1 VYNLRYHIVS
11 LVAVFLSLTIG
22 LLLGTI
28 VAERGTLDAQ
38 RSALV
43 SSLERDFADL
53 SERNAT
59 LQTENEARVDF
70 LGVILPDLIGGRL
83 ADKTVLLLV
92 NTGRTDG
99 LGSTQEAIVAAGGVP
114 VTLTIER
121 QGLGLDDPEIQLALG
136 REPSADLETWKR
148 SVETSLALEWSA
160 AGERPLTESL
170 IELGVLDHDGFE
182 PETAVNAVGVLASW
196 DAEPAE
202 RVLDI
207 AERMNEAGTLAIG
220 IEALG
225 RNTGVAVAAVDHGL
239 SAVDHMRLPEGTY
252 SLVMLLAG
260 EAEGYFGTGDT
271 AVSRYPRT
279 SREE

>member
-1 VYNLRYHIVS
+1 MYNLRYHIVS

-43 SSLERDFADL
+43 SSLERDFAEL

-59 LQTENEARVDF
+59 LQAENETRADF
-70 LGVILPDLIGGRL
+70 VGAILPELIGGRL
-83 ADKTVLLLV
+83 ADKTILLIV
-92 NTGRTDG
+92 NSGRTDG
-99 LGSTQEAIVAAGGVP
+99 LGSTQEAIVSAGGVP

-121 QGLGLDDPEIQLALG
+121 QGLGLDDPEVQSALG
-136 REPSADLETWKR
+136 RESDTDEETWQR
-148 SVETSLALEWSA
+148 SIETSLALEWSS
-160 AGERPLTESL
+160 AGERPLTEAL
-170 IELGVLDHDGFE
+170 MELGILGYDGFD
-182 PETAVNAVGVLASW
+182 PETAVDAVGVLASW
-196 DAEPAE
+196 DMEPAE
-202 RVLDI
+202 RILDI
-207 AERMNEAGTLAIG
+207 AERMDEAGTIAIG

-260 EAEGYFGTGDT
+260 EAEGYFGSGDT
-271 AVSRYPRT
+271 AIARYPRT
-279 SREE
+279 LREE